1 MGGMRLRGGAVL
13 ASALALVPVT
23 RAAQAS
29 EVCRFEG
36 TTSHGGRVAVRTEV
50 TSAGGL
56 MTVGVTLSLRATV
69 WWVLGVEYLAEEIST
84 WRRGELASVAVNN
97 RTLSGKRVVRQ
108 QWDLFTQGPA
118 GLEGWRV
125 QAKSLAEFRR
135 NHPGFVQH
143 WDPASFGGAWLRDY
157 AAAQPKRRPDLDLP
171 RSAVPPGAWPGV
183 RTPLAMAFYWTRWL
197 SPGSVVAPEAVPVF
211 LPGFKRD
218 ARADLAVAPAGSAG
232 NAVQLWRASL
242 RHPAL
247 STGRPSEADVWVSPD
262 RHLLQLAFAAHAQQG
277 AAQGAILALG
287 CQGSAPAP
295 N

>member
-1 MGGMRLRGGAVL
+1 MGFVLGRRLRGGVVF
-13 ASALALVPVT
+13 ASALALVAVT
-23 RAAQAS
+23 CTAQAG

-36 TTSHGGRVAVRTEV
+36 TTNHGGRVTVRTEV
-50 TSAGGL
+50 TSADGQIS
-56 MTVGVTLSLRATV
+56 VDVALSLRATV

-84 WRRGELASVAVNN
+84 WRRGELVSVAVNN
-97 RTLSGKRVVRQ
+97 RTLSGERVVRQ
-108 QWDLFTQGPA
+108 QWDVFTQGPA

-143 WDPASFGGAWLRDY
+143 WNPAAFGSAWLRDY

-171 RSAVPPGAWPGV
+171 RSAIAAGVWPEV

-197 SPGSVVAPEAVPVF
+197 PPGSGVVPVF

-232 NAVQLWRASL
+232 SAVQLWRASL

-247 STGRPSEADVWVSPD
+247 SAGTPSEADIWVSPD

-277 AAQGAILALG
+277 AARGAILARG
-287 CQGSAPAP
+287 CQGSAPVP
-295 N
+295 G